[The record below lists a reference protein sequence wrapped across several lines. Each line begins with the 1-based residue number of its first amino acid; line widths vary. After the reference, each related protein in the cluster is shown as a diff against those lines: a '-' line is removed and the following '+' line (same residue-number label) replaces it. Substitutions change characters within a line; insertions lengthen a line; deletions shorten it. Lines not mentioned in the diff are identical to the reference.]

1 MWKAMIFLRHCKL
14 SWCSRTE
21 WKTCFSAGE
30 QEDRDQRGG
39 EAQRYV
45 QRQERER
52 EEKGVGVG
60 RAGPGPRRIQ
70 QEARSCPWAALV
82 VPCYS
87 EVGSVFQS
95 VSRDP
100 PARPL
105 RPLAVTLDEGF
116 PHCSISGIG
125 LCSSPR
131 LSSRPHNSF
140 QCDHPELLLE
150 DSHTFLCVWKMADT
164 KCPTGNRVQGV
175 ALTAVQL
182 EFVKTRTTHWVKI

>member
-1 MWKAMIFLRHCKL
+1 MHWLMFKQFKQKRCHVEGHDLPETLQTFLVLKNK
-14 SWCSRTE
+14 E

-116 PHCSISGIG
+116 PHCSISGSG

-131 LSSRPHNSF
+131 LSS
-140 QCDHPELLLE
+140 
-150 DSHTFLCVWKMADT
+150 
-164 KCPTGNRVQGV
+164 
-175 ALTAVQL
+175 
-182 EFVKTRTTHWVKI
+182 